1 MKRLLGGALAA
12 TVALAAPASVSAQRA
27 GAIEI
32 GAFGSGSW
40 FDDLYQTKDRWGVGG
55 RLGFFIL
62 QNLAIEG
69 DVSGIWTTF
78 QPTDQDLTY
87 MPISARLVYNAPLS
101 EYTSLLLGA
110 GYTRTSFDI
119 KEGFGFDAADASES
133 GFGGLVGLRL
143 APSGMVNIRLE
154 GTVDYVSGVDE
165 LFVGAADESA
175 LIYGARA
182 GLSLMLNNRPKDSDK
197 DGVPDKDDT
206 CPGTPMGVTVD
217 EAGCP
222 IDSDKDGV
230 ADYMDRCPNTAAGV
244 RVNAEGCPL
253 DSDGDGVTDDKDRC
267 PNTARGEKVDANGC
281 PLPKDADGDGVMDDR
296 DRCPATPA
304 GVRVNA
310 DGCPM
315 DSDGDGVTD
324 DKDRCPNTAAGT
336 QVDAVGCPIL
346 FRDNKPTLIL
356 EGVTFATGK
365 ADLTDASKAILL
377 TVAQSLA
384 GNPDVK
390 VEVGGHT
397 DAVGSNASN
406 QRLSQAR
413 AESVMAFLIANGVN
427 ANQVT
432 AKGYGED
439 QPIAS
444 NNTVAG
450 RQQNRRVEL
459 KRMQ

>member
-1 MKRLLGGALAA
+1 MKRLLGAA
-12 TVALAAPASVSAQRA
+12 FAAAVALAPPTTVSAQRP

-32 GAFGSGSW
+32 GAFGAGTW
-40 FDDLYQTKDRWGVGG
+40 FDDVYGVKDRWGVGG
-55 RLGFFIL
+55 RLGFFVL
-62 QNLAIEG
+62 PGLAIEG
-69 DVSGIWTTF
+69 DVSAIWTTF

-101 EYTSLLLGA
+101 DNTALLLGA
-110 GYTRTSFDI
+110 GYTRTSFDV
-119 KEGFGFDAADASES
+119 KEMFGLPAFDASES
-133 GFGGLVGLRL
+133 GFGGLVGLRFATGSL
-143 APSGMVNIRLE
+143 VSIRLE
-154 GTVDYVSGVDE
+154 GTVDYISGVDE
-165 LFVGAADESA
+165 VFVGSADESA
-175 LIYGARA
+175 LLYGARA
-182 GLSLMLNNRPKDSDK
+182 GLSLLLNNAPKDTDK
-197 DGVPDKDDT
+197 DGVPDKTDT

-222 IDSDKDGV
+222 IDSDRDGV

-253 DSDGDGVTDDKDRC
+253 DTDGDGVTDDKDRC
-267 PNTARGEKVDANGC
+267 ANTPRGEQVDANGC
-281 PLPKDADGDGVMDDR
+281 PLPKDADGDGVTDDR

-304 GVRVNA
+304 GVAVNA

-324 DKDRCPNTAAGT
+324 AQDRCPNTAAGT

-384 GNPDVK
+384 GNPDVR

-439 QPIAS
+439 QPVAS
-444 NNTVAG
+444 NGTASG

-459 KRMQ
+459 KKMN

>member
-1 MKRLLGGALAA
+1 MKRVLGGALAA
-12 TVALAAPASVSAQRA
+12 AVALAAPASVSAQRA

-32 GAFGSGSW
+32 GAFGSGAW
-40 FDDLYQTKDRWGVGG
+40 FDDVYQTKDRWGVGG
-55 RLGFFIL
+55 RLGIFVL

-78 QPTDQDLTY
+78 QPTDQDVTY
-87 MPISARLVYNAPLS
+87 MPISARLVWNAPLS
-101 EYTSLLLGA
+101 DFTSLLLGA
-110 GYTRTSFDI
+110 GYTRTSFELD
-119 KEGFGFDAADASES
+119 EMFGFPSADASES

-143 APSGMVNIRLE
+143 APSGTVSIRLE
-154 GTVDYVSGVDE
+154 GTVDYISGVDE
-165 LFVGAADESA
+165 LFVGSADESA
-175 LIYGARA
+175 LNYGARA
-182 GLSLMLNNRPKDSDK
+182 GLSLMLNNKPKDTDK
-197 DGVPDKDDT
+197 DGVPDKTDT
-206 CPGTPMGVTVD
+206 CPGTPTGVTVD

-230 ADYMDRCPNTAAGV
+230 ADYIDRCPNTAAGV

-253 DSDGDGVTDDKDRC
+253 DTDGDGVTDDKDRC
-267 PNTARGEKVDANGC
+267 PNTARGETVDANGC
-281 PLPKDADGDGVMDDR
+281 PLPKDADGDGVTDDK
-296 DRCPATPA
+296 DRCPNTPA

-315 DSDGDGVTD
+315 DSDGDGVSD

-346 FRDNKPTLIL
+346 FRDNRPTLIL

-365 ADLTDASKAILL
+365 AELTDASKAILL

-384 GNPDVK
+384 GNPDVR

-397 DAVGSNASN
+397 DNTGSRATNA
-406 QRLSQAR
+406 RLSQAR
-413 AESVMAFLIANGVN
+413 AESVMNFLVANGVN

-432 AKGYGED
+432 AKGYGPD
-439 QPIAS
+439 QPVAS
-444 NNTVAG
+444 NRTAAG

-459 KRMQ
+459 KRMN